1 MAKILYVRNNEN
13 TEWVEIASAIPDI
26 PDISTFASIDYV
38 DNEINNIDAL
48 PSQIGNDN
56 KFLTTSGSVASWAT
70 VDLIG
75 TINTASAA
83 AVEYL
88 TGSSQE
94 ILDTLNALSLALEE
108 DANFATTVTD
118 SLSEKLSIVS
128 ASNTYLTSTSASNTY
143 QTIVE
148 NVSNNEIGYLDGVTS
163 SIQTQLNDKA
173 SLGSALFS
181 AAVTAP
187 MLRLTSTI
195 DTLDNTGNFGL
206 QIGQSVSENL
216 RIDNNEILALNNDVK
231 STLNIQKNGGQVII
245 SGSVVDG
252 SAVGLE
258 AGGPIRLKSSRN
270 AANNTR
276 GIDSM
281 SAKIGVS
288 STDNRQELQIYSG
301 GDAYSTGSKGAG
313 IQMYGT
319 DDSQHASNVVLLT
332 GPPDQGNA
340 RIIVSGG
347 TGTTGY
353 VSGATTYTRTNTD
366 TRVTIGNSMWDWVD
380 EKNDTGLLNLKDP
393 SNRPAIYSTS
403 SGATDGTTY
412 GTIAVETGQNFGVG
426 HWSGSSYTNR
436 LSIIPNGNVGIGTT
450 NPSSK
455 LQVVGSF
462 AATTKS
468 FVIPHPTKPE
478 KQLAYG
484 SLEGPEYG
492 IYLRGRSQSSVIELP
507 EYWTGLADEN
517 SITVNLT
524 PIGESAT
531 PRVREVANN
540 EVLVF
545 SKEEGELDYYYIV
558 FAERK
563 DVEKLIVEF

>member
-1 MAKILYVRNNEN
+1 MTRKIQVRRDTSANWITSN
-13 TEWVEIASAIPDI
+13 TTLDSGEFGFETD
-26 PDISTFASIDYV
+26 TGKFK
-38 DNEINNIDAL
+38 
-48 PSQIGNDN
+48 IGNGLSN
-56 KFLTTSGSVASWAT
+56 WSLLTHPIVE
-70 VDLIG
+70 VDLSQYA
-75 TINTASAA
+75 TELYAQSASAA
-83 AVEYL
+83 AVSYL
-88 TGSSQE
+88 TESSQE
-94 ILDTLNALSLALEE
+94 ILDTLNALSTALGE

-128 ASNTYLTSTSASNTY
+128 ASNTY

-148 NVSNNEIGYLDGVTS
+148 NVSNSEIGYLNGVTS
-163 SIQTQLNDKA
+163 SIQAQLDDKA
-173 SLGSALFS
+173 SLGSSVFS
-181 AAVTAP
+181 QTVTAP

-195 DTLDNTGNFGL
+195 DTLDNTGNFGF

-231 STLNIQKNGGQVII
+231 STLNIQKNGGQVLI

-252 SAVGLE
+252 SSVGLE
-258 AGGPIRLKSSRN
+258 IGGPIRLKSSRN

-288 STDNRQELQIYSG
+288 STNNRQELQIYSG
-301 GDAYSTGSKGAG
+301 GDAYLTGSRGSG

-319 DDSQHASNVVLLT
+319 DDSQHASNLVILT
-332 GPPDQGNA
+332 GPPDEGNA
-340 RIIVSGG
+340 RIIASGG

-353 VSGATTYTRTNTD
+353 LSGTTTYTRTNTD

-403 SGATDGTTY
+403 SGATDGTSY

-436 LSIIPNGNVGIGTT
+436 LSIISNGNVGIGTT

-492 IYLRGRSQSSVIELP
+492 IYFRGRSQSSVIELP
-507 EYWTGLADEN
+507 EYWTGLVDEN

-531 PRVREVANN
+531 PRVKDIANN
-540 EVLVF
+540 EILVF

>member
-1 MAKILYVRNNEN
+1 MTRKIQVRRDTSANWITSN
-13 TEWVEIASAIPDI
+13 TTLDSGEFGFETD
-26 PDISTFASIDYV
+26 TGKFK
-38 DNEINNIDAL
+38 
-48 PSQIGNDN
+48 IGNGLSN
-56 KFLTTSGSVASWAT
+56 WSLLTHPIVDIDLSQYAT
-70 VDLIG
+70 ELYAQS
-75 TINTASAA
+75 ASAA
-83 AVEYL
+83 AVSYL
-88 TGSSQE
+88 TQSSQE
-94 ILDTLNALSLALEE
+94 ILDTLNALSTALGE

-128 ASNTYLTSTSASNTY
+128 ASNTY

-148 NVSNNEIGYLDGVTS
+148 NVSNSEIGYLNGVTS
-163 SIQTQLNDKA
+163 SIQAQLDDKA
-173 SLGSALFS
+173 SLGSSVFS
-181 AAVTAP
+181 QTVTAP

-195 DTLDNTGNFGL
+195 DTLDNTGNFGF

-231 STLNIQKNGGQVII
+231 STLNIQKNGGQVLI

-252 SAVGLE
+252 SSVGLE
-258 AGGPIRLKSSRN
+258 IGGPIRLKSSRN

-288 STDNRQELQIYSG
+288 STNNRQELQIYSG
-301 GDAYSTGSKGAG
+301 GDAYSTGSRGSG

-319 DDSQHASNVVLLT
+319 DDSQHASNLVILT
-332 GPPDQGNA
+332 GPPDEGNA
-340 RIIVSGG
+340 RIIASGG

-353 VSGATTYTRTNTD
+353 LSGTTTYTRTNTD

-403 SGATDGTTY
+403 SGATDGTSY

-436 LSIIPNGNVGIGTT
+436 LSIISNGNVGIGTT

-492 IYLRGRSQSSVIELP
+492 IYFRGRSQSSVIELP
-507 EYWTGLADEN
+507 EYWTGLVDEN

-531 PRVREVANN
+531 PRVKDIANN
-540 EVLVF
+540 EILVF